1 MEATNL
7 SEAAVYHDSHPL
19 VSLVSASFWVISK
32 FRTVLS
38 CRRMTLLRRY
48 SVWALS
54 WTKFLIAFVTI
65 TVPRLIYFVLSYS
78 LTLTVRSPIIV
89 EASSNTL
96 RVQLNFWSFAIIFA
110 ASGVGLNY
118 WIRFRYLNTYSQLKE
133 PPLVKPDP
141 NELHPDVNSTELPP
155 AFHNYLDD
163 FLQAVRV
170 FGFLEKPVN
179 DILNKSLHT

>member
-1 MEATNL
+1 
-7 SEAAVYHDSHPL
+7 
-19 VSLVSASFWVISK
+19 
-32 FRTVLS
+32 
-38 CRRMTLLRRY
+38 MTLIMRRP
-48 SVWALS
+48 VWALS
-54 WTKFLIAFVTI
+54 WTKSLIAFVTI

-78 LTLTVRSPIIV
+78 LTLTVRCPITV
-89 EASSNTL
+89 EGSFNAL
-96 RVQLNFWSFAIIFA
+96 RIQLNFWSFAIIFA

-118 WIRFRYLNTYSQLKE
+118 WIRFRYLNTYSRLKE

-179 DILNKSLHT
+179 SIFTKSLQT